1 MQDITPDSG
10 VLVDCSRQHS
20 KERDGEAKARRENFV
35 SSRGRAG
42 ESVRM
47 MVVLI
52 PITEEAKAGRRIC
65 VSSRLKNAKNA
76 NLIMITMMKVM
87 RMVLMSMTRRRR
99 RRRRREAGRGGI
111 FR

>member
-42 ESVRM
+42 EIITM
-47 MVVLI
+47 MVVMM
-52 PITEEAKAGRRIC
+52 PITEEAKTGRRIC
-65 VSSRLKNAKNA
+65 VPSRLKNA
-76 NLIMITMMKVM
+76 NLIMIMVKVM
-87 RMVLMSMTRRRR
+87 RMVMMTMTRRR